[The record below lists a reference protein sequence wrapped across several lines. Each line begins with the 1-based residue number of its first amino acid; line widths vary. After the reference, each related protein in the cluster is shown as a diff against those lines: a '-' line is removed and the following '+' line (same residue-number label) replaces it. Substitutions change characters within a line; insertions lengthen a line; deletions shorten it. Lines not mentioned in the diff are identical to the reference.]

1 MSDAVKKI
9 KKIVVDRNLCI
20 GAGPCVFA
28 AGTVFELDGQRKA
41 VMKKKAGPSDS
52 GPVDKEALADQAI
65 TDDAIIAAAQSCPV
79 RAILLYDDKG
89 EAMNV

>member
-1 MSDAVKKI
+1 MGDGTKKI

-41 VMKKKAGPSDS
+41 VILQKDGKKDS
-52 GPVDKEALADQAI
+52 GPAEMAALADGTV
-65 TDDAIIAAAQSCPV
+65 TDDAIVAAAQSCPV
-79 RAILLYDDKG
+79 RAILLQDEEGKPIEY
-89 EAMNV
+89 